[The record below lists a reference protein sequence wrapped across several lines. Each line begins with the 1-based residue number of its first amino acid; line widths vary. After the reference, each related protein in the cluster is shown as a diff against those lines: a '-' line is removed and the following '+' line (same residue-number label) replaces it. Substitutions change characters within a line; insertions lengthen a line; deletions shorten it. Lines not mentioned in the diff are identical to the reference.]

1 MFLQIKRKGTKYINP
16 QIYGIKW
23 CTRAPYS
30 TFGFVVLVEN
40 KKEDEADSRLSLSIA
55 IHFSNSLFLSSF
67 LGCLSSTNPP
77 PQQLIAYS
85 LPPPLFFAGWIDL
98 AGTLRGSDRREF
110 LSYLFKIIII
120 VVKKKKEKGRKER
133 ESIVY
138 VYTLLKQQQS
148 ISMRYAGLY
157 YTAHIARL

>member
-1 MFLQIKRKGTKYINP
+1 MDIWI
-16 QIYGIKW
+16 IKW

-55 IHFSNSLFLSSF
+55 IHLSNSLFLSSF

-85 LPPPLFFAGWIDL
+85 LPPSCFSL
-98 AGTLRGSDRREF
+98 AG
-110 LSYLFKIIII
+110 
-120 VVKKKKEKGRKER
+120 
-133 ESIVY
+133 SIWPE
-138 VYTLLKQQQS
+138 
-148 ISMRYAGLY
+148 RYADRIEENFSLIFSKELDQV
-157 YTAHIARL
+157 TF